1 MSYTASSLAETSSS
15 QKLFRGIFFSV
26 SWHFDV
32 TVNCLL
38 ELVSCRD
45 ELQAY
50 FLIPHIL
57 ARTLLFKKIW
67 LELVYAKDEFH

>member
-1 MSYTASSLAETSSS
+1 MSYTASSLVETSSN
-15 QKLFRGIFFSV
+15 QKHFRGIFFSV
-26 SWHFDV
+26 SWHFDMA
-32 TVNCLL
+32 VNCLL

-50 FLIPHIL
+50 FLIPLIL
-57 ARTLLFKKIW
+57 ARTLLFLVIW